1 MRTLR
6 SFLLDAYWAHDAL
19 AEAEGFKS
27 GAEKRRKNR
36 EAFLKARRRDT
47 LPQKKRDRRNW
58 MTSSHRPKNGGTF
71 SERSKRTLCLF
82 RGCN

>member
-6 SFLLDAYWAHDAL
+6 SFLLDAYWSYDAI

-36 EAFLKARRRDT
+36 EAFLKAKRKDALTAKEKREMKLDD
-47 LPQKKRDRRNW
+47 LQSSPKKWRN
-58 MTSSHRPKNGGTF
+58 
-71 SERSKRTLCLF
+71 LQ
-82 RGCN
+82 

>member
-6 SFLLDAYWAHDAL
+6 SFLLDAYWSYDAI

-36 EAFLKARRRDT
+36 EAFLKAKRKYALTAKEKRE
-47 LPQKKRDRRNW
+47 KKLDDLQSSPKKWRN
-58 MTSSHRPKNGGTF
+58 
-71 SERSKRTLCLF
+71 LQ
-82 RGCN
+82 